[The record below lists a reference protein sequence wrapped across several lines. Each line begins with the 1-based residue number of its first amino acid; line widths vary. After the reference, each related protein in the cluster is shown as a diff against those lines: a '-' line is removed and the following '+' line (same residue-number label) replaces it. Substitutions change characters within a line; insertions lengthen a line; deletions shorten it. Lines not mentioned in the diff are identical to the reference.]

1 VEVEITNPKRF
12 FNSGSKESVETGTVK
27 RGKIETEIRSA
38 LYYIGQNQGI
48 LFAVDD
54 GSIRLTSSL
63 RWLVF

>member
-12 FNSGSKESVETGTVK
+12 FNSGSKKSVETGTVK

-48 LFAVDD
+48 LFAWD
-54 GSIRLTSSL
+54 GSIRLTSSI